1 MLPAALPKPPE
12 LRERATGRATLASVS
27 ASSDQAMLSSV
38 TTQVDELARRVT
50 DLADQYGTTPDSA
63 IAAELYSVERQLKAA
78 IRSLD
83 RASRL
88 LNELA

>member
-1 MLPAALPKPPE
+1 MVPAVPAKSPE
-12 LRERATGRATLASVS
+12 LGAHAARRATLAGVS
-27 ASSDQAMLSSV
+27 AASDQAMLSSV

-63 IAAELYSVERQLKAA
+63 VAAELYAVERSLNAA

-88 LNELA
+88 LGDLA

>member
-1 MLPAALPKPPE
+1 MLPAGPSKPPE
-12 LRERATGRATLASVS
+12 LRKPAARRATLAGVS

-38 TTQVDELARRVT
+38 TTQVDELAHRVT

-63 IAAELYSVERQLKAA
+63 IAAELYAVERSLNAA

-88 LNELA
+88 LGDLT

>member
-1 MLPAALPKPPE
+1 MLPAGLPKTPE
-12 LRERATGRATLASVS
+12 LRARGARCATLAGVS
-27 ASSDQAMLSSV
+27 AASDQAMLSSV

-63 IAAELYSVERQLKAA
+63 VAAELYAVERSLNAA

-88 LNELA
+88 LNDLT